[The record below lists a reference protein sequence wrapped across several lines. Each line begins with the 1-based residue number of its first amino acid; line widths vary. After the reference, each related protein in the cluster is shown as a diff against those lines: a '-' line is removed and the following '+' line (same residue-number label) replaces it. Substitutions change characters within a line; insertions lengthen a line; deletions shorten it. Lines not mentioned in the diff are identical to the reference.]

1 MSATWR
7 KHAACQGIDPEVFYP
22 ISDEEAGEAK
32 AICAVCPV
40 REPASSTPW
49 PIGSARASGAAPPS
63 GNAAGSTGSVASRP
77 DPPLAGR
84 DGTADRRQS
93 QTTGCRGFG
102 PRSPLTSRPMTASG
116 RPESKPSPL
125 STVCRG
131 HSTWIDPT
139 HVTASA
145 IVVGPRGVL
154 LHRHRKLG
162 RWMQPGGHLD
172 PGEEPA
178 EAAVRECREETGLTV
193 THPWG
198 EPRLVHL
205 DVHAAAA
212 GHVHIDLRY
221 LVGRPDAPPDPEP
234 GESPGGGL
242 GVLGR
247 GQGAG

>member
-1 MSATWR
+1 
-7 KHAACQGIDPEVFYP
+7 
-22 ISDEEAGEAK
+22 
-32 AICAVCPV
+32 
-40 REPASSTPW
+40 
-49 PIGSARASGAAPPS
+49 
-63 GNAAGSTGSVASRP
+63 
-77 DPPLAGR
+77 LAG
-84 DGTADRRQS
+84 GTAPQPAAEPPTAEPDDRVRRVRAQIEAHQPVDDRERS
-93 QTTGCRGFG
+93 AKEQALASFDRL
-102 PRSPLTSRPMTASG
+102 PRPLEVA
-116 RPESKPSPL
+116 
-125 STVCRG
+125 
-131 HSTWIDPT
+131 DPT

-145 IVVGPRGVL
+145 VVVGPRGVL

-221 LVGRPDAPPDPEP
+221 LVEGPDAPPDPEP
-234 GESPGGGL
+234 GESPEVAWVSWDEAEAL
-242 GVLGR
+242 ADEALA
-247 GQGAG
+247 GALTVVRAMIEDGEMLAPSREPG